1 MCTVLQQHLARQLN
15 GTNGFSDS
23 PDHGDPT
30 DQNYARTTS
39 PIRLQPNN
47 TTYSYLGAAQD
58 GPLMK
63 RQIEPYDRKKSAPA
77 HFHYYSNPDGTRP
90 SSRAKNAYRD
100 ALWGRSR
107 SHSRTGMR
115 VMLAEIEAH
124 STPRPKSPHMN
135 NEEPI
140 SFSHY
145 PDGHPPNDNDEIDQG
160 KPRNGGE
167 EVQKRRKRK
176 KKPIERDDFPAP
188 PFPYVRRRHWS
199 EPMKSSSSEDENE
212 VEEVQQ
218 DSTEEEEEVPDPKL
232 DQTENELKKI
242 STGMASVFLVDLEK
256 ERIRRK
262 SEKSS
267 KFIDPRSAARTP
279 AANRCP
285 PFRLRY
291 DSPVNASPSRIA
303 DHLNPWEDDV
313 EGIRSRRSFFSAT
326 PFLPSTPGLVGG
338 RISTTSPKGR
348 KSSTLP
354 SRNSPAHPGGGP
366 LTYSTDFSTDISDGE
381 GGKDSTGTPMVKPV
395 RVSSAYAP
403 TPESHMNGTHG
414 TNGGGSL
421 PNMPPSSLAA
431 TDDEGDMNGEEEYEY
446 IPQASNVYPLHLLMT
461 TNYRLPG
468 DVDRCNLERHLT
480 DAEFDAVFK
489 CLRDEFYRLPYWK
502 RCDLK
507 RRIFL
512 F

>member
-1 MCTVLQQHLARQLN
+1 MCTVLQQHLARQM
-15 GTNGFSDS
+15 TNGFSAS
-23 PDHGDPT
+23 PTHNGEANGHET
-30 DQNYARTTS
+30 DNAIYARTTS
-39 PIRLQPNN
+39 PIRLEPNN
-47 TTYSYLGAAQD
+47 TTYSYLGAAED
-58 GPLMK
+58 GGFSMK

-77 HFHYYSNPDGTRP
+77 HFHVPPNNPDGTRP
-90 SSRAKNAYRD
+90 SSRARNAYRD

-115 VMLAEIEAH
+115 VMLAEMDAH

-145 PDGHPPNDNDEIDQG
+145 PDGHPPNGNDEVDEG
-160 KPRNGGE
+160 KRDKDNKK
-167 EVQKRRKRK
+167 KRRRK

-188 PFPYVRRRHWS
+188 PFPYARRRHWS
-199 EPMKSSSSEDENE
+199 EPMKSSSSETDSENE
-212 VEEVQQ
+212 EEIVQVQ
-218 DSTEEEEEVPDPKL
+218 SSSEEEDVPDPKL

-262 SEKSS
+262 SAKST

-303 DHLNPWEDDV
+303 DHLRPWDDDV
-313 EGIRSRRSFFSAT
+313 DGITSRRSFFSAT

-354 SRNSPAHPGGGP
+354 SRNSPAHPGGP

-381 GGKDSTGTPMVKPV
+381 GGGKDSTGTPMAKPV

-403 TPESHMNGTHG
+403 TPPGSGGSHMNGTHG
-414 TNGGGSL
+414 GGGSL

-431 TDDEGDMNGEEEYEY
+431 TDDEEDEY
-446 IPQASNVYPLHLLMT
+446 IPQV
-461 TNYRLPG
+461 
-468 DVDRCNLERHLT
+468 V
-480 DAEFDAVFK
+480 
-489 CLRDEFYRLPYWK
+489 
-502 RCDLK
+502 
-507 RRIFL
+507 
-512 F
+512 